1 MYLEKKNVL
10 FNSTG
15 AWAPPLCARAWTNP
29 RIAGRIPEVDGVRG
43 LAILLVLVWH
53 YWEAVTTPAPGTIMF
68 RVHEALFL
76 SWGGVDLF
84 FVLSGF
90 LIGGILLDA
99 RESSNY
105 FSTFYMRRIH
115 RIFPVYFL
123 WLALF
128 VIGLMAAAPLHWL
141 PLDDIFNRQIPLWSY
156 PVFLQNVYMA
166 HRQAW
171 GGRWMTIT
179 WSLAVEEQ
187 FYLLLPIAI
196 RYLRPRTVTALTVAA
211 IATAPLL
218 RLALAHTGNIYYGP
232 YTLLPCRADALGFG
246 VLIAIAA
253 RNERAWGWLERH
265 RGRLYGALVLLG
277 LGCVYFSVRQ
287 RFVYTLGLTW
297 IDAFCSVV
305 LLLALVRP
313 GKMERL
319 AFQAP
324 PLVRLGTI
332 AYSVYLLHQGVNSL
346 VFLAFFKS
354 EPVITGYRMLAAPA
368 LSLAIVVA
376 LAIASW
382 VVIERPLIRRARAK
396 YRYVAEGEERAGWQ
410 WGLPVV
416 SWRIGSP
423 GAAAD

>member
-1 MYLEKKNVL
+1 MQSNAPVR
-10 FNSTG
+10 
-15 AWAPPLCARAWTNP
+15 AWANP
-29 RIAGRIPEVDGVRG
+29 RLAGRIPELDGVRG
-43 LAILLVLVWH
+43 LAIFLVLIWH
-53 YWEAVTTPAPGTIMF
+53 YWETLTSPAPGTIVF

-90 LIGGILLDA
+90 LIGGILLDG

-105 FSTFYMRRIH
+105 FSTFYLRRVH

-123 WLALF
+123 WLGLF
-128 VIGLMAAAPLHWL
+128 VIGVMAAAPLHLL
-141 PLDDIFNRQIPLWSY
+141 PLDDIFNRRIPLWSY
-156 PVFLQNVYMA
+156 PLFLQNVYMA
-166 HRQAW
+166 HRQQW

-196 RYLRPRTVTALTVAA
+196 RFLRLRMVTALTVAA

-218 RLALAHTGNIYYGP
+218 RLGLAQTGNIYYGP

-246 VLIAIAA
+246 VLIAIVA
-253 RNERAWGWLERH
+253 RNEKAWDWLETH
-265 RGRLYGALVLLG
+265 RGKLYGALVLLG

-297 IDAFCSVV
+297 IDAFCAVV

-313 GKMERL
+313 GRMERL

-346 VFLAFFKS
+346 LFLAIFKG
-354 EPVITGYRMLAAPA
+354 EPLITGYRTLATPA
-368 LSLAIVVA
+368 LSLAVVVA
-376 LAIASW
+376 LASASW
-382 VVIERPLIRRARAK
+382 VLIERPLIRRARAK
-396 YRYVAEGEERAGWQ
+396 YRYLVETKERAGGQ
-410 WGLPVV
+410 WALPVV
-416 SWRIGSP
+416 SWRISTARP
-423 GAAAD
+423 VVE